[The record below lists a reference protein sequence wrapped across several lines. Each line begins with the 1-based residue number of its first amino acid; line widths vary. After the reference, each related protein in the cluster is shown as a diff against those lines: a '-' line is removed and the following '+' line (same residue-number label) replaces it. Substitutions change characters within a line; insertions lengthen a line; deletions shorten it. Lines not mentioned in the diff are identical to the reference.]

1 MLLKA
6 MSEDSEELVY
16 AMGTDTPLSVLS
28 EKPKLLFTYF
38 KQRFA
43 QVTNPPM
50 DPIRE
55 DCNMSLQTYIAGKL
69 NPIMR
74 KEIYAKS
81 LVLENPILTESE
93 FSALTHS
100 KKDLQPQLCKFWI
113 LPTQKNRIPKRV
125 CNRL

>member
-1 MLLKA
+1 MQQQKAFSYSEEELQMLLKA

-50 DPIRE
+50 DSIRE
-55 DCNMSLQTYIAGKL
+55 DCNMSLQTYIA
-69 NPIMR
+69 
-74 KEIYAKS
+74 EVS
-81 LVLENPILTESE
+81 
-93 FSALTHS
+93 
-100 KKDLQPQLCKFWI
+100 
-113 LPTQKNRIPKRV
+113 
-125 CNRL
+125 